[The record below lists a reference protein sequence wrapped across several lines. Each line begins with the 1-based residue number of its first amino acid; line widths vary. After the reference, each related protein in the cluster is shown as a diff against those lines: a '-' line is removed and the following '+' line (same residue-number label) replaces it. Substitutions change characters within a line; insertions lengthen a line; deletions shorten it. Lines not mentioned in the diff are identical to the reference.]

1 MKKTIY
7 VDLDGVL
14 CDFDKGIVKVVK
26 ESLEDKKLMSSLTQE
41 EHDHIMKIKFVLDKK
56 KEEGVREVLKNS
68 NFKDLMRKLIFNDP
82 TWWESLHWLPEG
94 KKLWNFLIQLNP
106 KPIILTSSFKGT
118 NSVPGKTKWVKE
130 NLGEDIEFKII
141 DDKEVLAHSNAIL
154 IDDRQ
159 QIVDKFANA
168 GGKYIL
174 HINAD
179 KTINELK
186 EHLGITESAKII
198 TTKMDKFLNEGLE
211 FLMRGKNSGKVL
223 SFSDF
228 VNEADKP
235 KIPVNVTYEN
245 GEVVPT
251 EVNADMTE
259 DEIREYFKPGK
270 EFNIGTGNKDN
281 FQKVKSIEILKPGE
295 ETEDDEVEAG
305 KSGAPNKVADKVE
318 SIPSEEEE
326 KELKSITKKAAAGY
340 GDLPFYFSKSGDM
353 NLYFFKLS
361 SKAFVLT
368 VGKFS
373 KFTQPTEQKT
383 DYAVLSLTELKPD
396 ELDQAVL
403 DHGKYKQNT
412 NAIDL
417 DESSINKL
425 LNHIAICIEDYVQ
438 KNPQVTKFYDEIQAN
453 VKFKDYDN
461 KFMLSLTKW
470 PGGTDSW
477 KMQTVEK
484 SKFNVILK

>member
-26 ESLEDKKLMSSLTQE
+26 ESVENKSLMASLNKD
-41 EHDHIMKIKFVLDKK
+41 EHDIMKIKFILDKK
-56 KEEGVREVLKNS
+56 KEEGVREVLKNDV
-68 NFKDLMRKLIFNDP
+68 FKNLMRKLIFNDP

-94 KKLWNFLIQLNP
+94 KKLWNFLIELNP

-118 NSVPGKTKWVKE
+118 DSVPGKTKWVKE
-130 NLGEDIEFKII
+130 NLGEEIELEII
-141 DDKEVLAHSNAIL
+141 DDKETLADQNSIL

-159 QIVDKFANA
+159 QIVDKFAKA

-174 HINAD
+174 HVTAD
-179 KTINELK
+179 KTINEVK
-186 EHLGITESAKII
+186 EFLGINESAKII

-228 VNEADKP
+228 VNESDKP

-251 EVNADMTE
+251 EVDGDMTDE
-259 DEIREYFKPGK
+259 EIREYFKPGK
-270 EFNIGTGNKDN
+270 EFNIGVGNKDN

-295 ETEDDEVEAG
+295 EDDEVESG
-305 KSGAPNKVADKVE
+305 KSGAPNKVADTVE
-318 SIPSEEEE
+318 EVPSEEEE
-326 KELKSITKKAAAGY
+326 TKPITKKAAAGY
-340 GDLPFYFSKSGDM
+340 GDLPFYFSKNGDLC
-353 NLYFFKLS
+353 LYFFKLS

-383 DYAVLSLTELKPD
+383 DYSVLSMTELKPD

-412 NAIDL
+412 NAITL

-425 LNHIAICIEDYVQ
+425 LNHVAICIEDYVQ
-438 KNPQVTKFYDEIQAN
+438 KNPQVTKFYDEIQAT

-477 KMQTVEK
+477 KMQSVEK
-484 SKFNVILK
+484 SKFNVIIK